1 MSIDPSNYSLEM
13 RILSKVMY
21 ITSEKY
27 GLDKMRLAQ
36 AGATA
41 TNIVL
46 AKVSTV
52 HEFIQYL
59 CSIGLSSSI

>member
-1 MSIDPSNYSLEM
+1 MGVDPSNYSLEM

-27 GLDKMRLAQ
+27 GLDKMRLAH

-46 AKVSTV
+46 AKVSSV
-52 HEFIQYL
+52 QEFI
-59 CSIGLSSSI
+59 